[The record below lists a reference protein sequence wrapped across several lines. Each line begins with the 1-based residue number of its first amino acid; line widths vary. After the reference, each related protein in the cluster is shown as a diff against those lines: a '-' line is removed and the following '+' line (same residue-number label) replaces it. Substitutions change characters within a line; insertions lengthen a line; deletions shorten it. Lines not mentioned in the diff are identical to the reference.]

1 MSKPH
6 RKTRHSKKLPK
17 PHHRHPAASTS
28 HSKTVGV
35 KFTARQKS
43 IVVLGIIAILAA
55 IPFGLG
61 KYFEFNTPGAFDSGA
76 YVYSAQKILSGA
88 EIGVEERPSA
98 QIGTLLVNMLGVRL
112 WGFSEKGS
120 ELIQMI
126 LQAAA
131 LIMMFIAMRKLFG
144 TLPAAVGVIVASIY
158 LSAPTIAKYGN
169 VKEQYMIAFMV
180 LGASCFVLYQLSGK
194 WWLAVL
200 AGAFAGW
207 APLFKPTGLS
217 VIGAIGVFVLAQAML
232 RRKTIRQTGID
243 ILLLLGGAAVAIA
256 PLYLWILGWDVQ
268 MGLPYAFVWQT
279 LGKFLPGGPEAGQ
292 AAADYISESRE
303 HAPFSE
309 QWPRVLRYYAHLML
323 PIALALGAIIARILR
338 LVWPALTAKKPEAKS
353 YDRFVLLFGVWWVL
367 DMAFVWISP
376 RSYEQ
381 YYLPLTASAAMLGG
395 YLVAIYYDKAKTA
408 ISRPKYVAI
417 GLLGLLLMIIM
428 SWQIFFGT
436 TVSPHSGTTYVNRAT
451 GEVERRRGYLQ
462 KYREISDRRK
472 AILIGEGKGGWE
484 LIGEH
489 IRANSQ
495 ATDKIYVWG
504 WYPGIYVIAQRLS
517 PAPKAFEGN
526 MHTLSPEVLSERI
539 DEILT
544 SFEKEPPKF
553 IVDSLKQHFPWDRP
567 PLQLWP
573 QTQGGFLPNNK
584 PAVEAYETAYAKL
597 LEEKVEPAE
606 AERFKVMGAFRE
618 YVMSN
623 YKVVQGQFSR
633 QHVLFER
640 K

>member
-28 HSKTVGV
+28 HSKTAGV

-55 IPFGLG
+55 IPFALG

-112 WGFSEKGS
+112 WGFSEKGP

-144 TLPAAVGVIVASIY
+144 TLPAAIGVIVASIY
-158 LSAPTIAKYGN
+158 LSAPTIAKFGN

-180 LGASCFVLYQLSGK
+180 LGASCFVLHQLNGK
-194 WWLAVL
+194 WWLAFL

-217 VIGAIGVFVLAQAML
+217 VIGAIGVFVIAQAVL
-232 RRKTIRQTGID
+232 KHRTLRQTGVD
-243 ILLLLGGAAVAIA
+243 ILLLLGGAAAAIA
-256 PLYLWILGWDVQ
+256 PLYVWILGWRVQ
-268 MGLPYAFVWQT
+268 LALPYSFVWMT
-279 LGKFLPGGPEAGQ
+279 LGKLIPAGGEGAGP
-292 AAADYISESRE
+292 AADYVSESRKY
-303 HAPFSE
+303 APFSE
-309 QWPRVLRYYAHLML
+309 QWPRVLRYYVHLIL
-323 PIALALGAIIARILR
+323 PVALALGAIFARILR
-338 LVWPALTAKKPEAKS
+338 LACARLSAKKLEGRS
-353 YDRFVLLFGVWWVL
+353 YDRFVLLLAVWWVL

-381 YYLPLTASAAMLGG
+381 YYLPLTASGAMLGG

-417 GLLGLLLMIIM
+417 GLLGLLAMIIM

-436 TVSPHSGTTYVNRAT
+436 TVSPHSGTTYVNRTT
-451 GEVERRRGYLQ
+451 GEPERRRGYSQ
-462 KYREISDRRK
+462 KFSEISTRRREK
-472 AILIGEGKGGWE
+472 RRGGWE
-484 LIGEH
+484 LLGEH

-504 WYPGIYVIAQRLS
+504 WYPGIYVVAQRLS

-573 QTQGGFLPNNK
+573 QTQGGFLLNNK
-584 PAVEAYETAYAKL
+584 QAIEAYETAYAKL

-606 AERFKVMGAFRE
+606 AERFKVMGAFRK
-618 YVMSN
+618 YVMTN

-633 QHVLFER
+633 QHFLFER

>member
-1 MSKPH
+1 L
-6 RKTRHSKKLPK
+6 TGL
-17 PHHRHPAASTS
+17 
-28 HSKTVGV
+28 
-35 KFTARQKS
+35 QKS
-43 IVVLGIIAILAA
+43 IGLFIIIAILAA

-98 QIGTLLVNMLGVRL
+98 QLGTLLVNMLGVRL
-112 WGFSEKGS
+112 WGFSEKGP
-120 ELIQMI
+120 EVIQMI

-144 TLPAAVGVIVASIY
+144 TFGAAVGVIVASIY

-279 LGKFLPGGPEAGQ
+279 LGKFLPDGPEAGQ
-292 AAADYISESRE
+292 AAAGYISESRE

-323 PIALALGAIIARILR
+323 PIALALGAVIARILR

-353 YDRFVLLFGVWWVL
+353 YERFVLLFGLWWVL
-367 DMAFVWISP
+367 DMGFVWISP

-381 YYLPLTASAAMLGG
+381 YYLPLNASAAMLGG

-408 ISRPKYVAI
+408 VSRPKYVAI
-417 GLLGLLLMIIM
+417 GLLGLLAMIIM

-436 TVSPHSGTTYVNRAT
+436 TVSPHSGTTYLNRTT
-451 GEVERRRGYLQ
+451 GEPERRRGYSQ
-462 KYREISDRRK
+462 KFSEISIRRREK
-472 AILIGEGKGGWE
+472 QRGGWE

-495 ATDKIYVWG
+495 QTDKIYVWG
-504 WYPGIYVIAQRLS
+504 WYPGIYVVAQRLS

-573 QTQGGFLPNNK
+573 QMQGGFLPNNK
-584 PAVEAYETAYAKL
+584 QAIEAYETAYAKL

-606 AERFKVMGAFRE
+606 AERFKVMGAFRK
-618 YVMSN
+618 YVMTN

>member
-17 PHHRHPAASTS
+17 PHHRHPAASTP
-28 HSKTVGV
+28 HSKTAGV

-61 KYFEFNTPGAFDSGA
+61 KHFEFNTPGAFDSGA

-112 WGFSEKGS
+112 WGFSEKGP

-144 TLPAAVGVIVASIY
+144 TLPAAVGVIIASIY
-158 LSAPTIAKYGN
+158 LSAPTIAKFGN

-180 LGASCFVLYQLSGK
+180 LGASCFVLYQLNGK
-194 WWLAVL
+194 WLLAVL

-207 APLFKPTGLS
+207 APLFKPTGVS

-279 LGKFLPGGPEAGQ
+279 LAKFIPAGGEGAGP
-292 AAADYISESRE
+292 AADYVSESRKY
-303 HAPFSE
+303 APFSE
-309 QWPRVLRYYAHLML
+309 QWPRVLRYYVHLIL
-323 PIALALGAIIARILR
+323 PVALALGAIFARILR
-338 LVWPALTAKKPEAKS
+338 LACARLSAKKLEGRS

-367 DMAFVWISP
+367 DMGFVWISP

-381 YYLPLTASAAMLGG
+381 YYLPLTASGAMLGG

-417 GLLGLLLMIIM
+417 GLLGLLAMIIM

-436 TVSPHSGTTYVNRAT
+436 RKSPHSGTTYVNRAT
-451 GEVERRRGYLQ
+451 GEVERRRGYSQ
-462 KYREISDRRK
+462 KYAEISLRRQDSRRR
-472 AILIGEGKGGWE
+472 GGWE
-484 LIGEH
+484 LLGEH

-504 WYPGIYVIAQRLS
+504 WYPGIYVVAQRLS

-584 PAVEAYETAYAKL
+584 QAVEAHETAYAKL

-606 AERFKVMGAFRE
+606 AERFKVMGAFRK

-623 YKVVQGQFSR
+623 YKVVQGEFSR